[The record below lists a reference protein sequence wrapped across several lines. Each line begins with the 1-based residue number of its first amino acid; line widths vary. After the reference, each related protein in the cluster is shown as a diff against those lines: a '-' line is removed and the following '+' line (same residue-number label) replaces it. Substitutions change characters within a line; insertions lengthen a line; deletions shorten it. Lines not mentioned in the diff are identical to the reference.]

1 MGHGGAVDSDGVIFQ
16 WLAHESKNVAEK
28 PGQLVEKEQAIV
40 PQWNFTG
47 TGDHAAIDES
57 GIGVGLMRR
66 ERKQLRMTS
75 PRAASSTTATN
86 WILVVSNVSSGVN
99 EARMEG
105 RRLASIV
112 SARALRANCCH

>member
-66 ERKQLRMTS
+66 ERKQFRVTS

-86 WILVVSNVSSGVN
+86 WILVVSNASSDVN